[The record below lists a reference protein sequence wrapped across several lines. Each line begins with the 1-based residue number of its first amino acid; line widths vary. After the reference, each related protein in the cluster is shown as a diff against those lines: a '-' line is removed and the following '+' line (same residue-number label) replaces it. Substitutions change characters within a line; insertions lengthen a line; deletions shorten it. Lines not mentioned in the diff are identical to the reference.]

1 MLSRRSGYYNASQTA
16 THRGFSSYLGYYSGA
31 EEHFTH
37 EKAGCGTNQFDL
49 ANSTG
54 LNGPVTHAADALVG
68 NDGVYSVHLY
78 GNESV
83 RYIRAHDPGVPLFMY
98 IAWNVVLALFISPEF
113 QIYFAVALLRHLLE
127 HHPRHALVRE
137 PLAARVLG
145 RCALGALSRLWR

>member
-1 MLSRRSGYYNASQTA
+1 MSQTA

-37 EKAGCGTNQFDL
+37 KKAGCGTNQFDL

-68 NDGVYSVHLY
+68 NNGVYSVHLY

-83 RYIRAHDPGVPLFMY
+83 RFIRAHDPDVPLYMY
-98 IAWNVVLALFISPEF
+98 TAWNVVHAPCEAPQHYID
-113 QIYFAVALLRHLLE
+113 
-127 HHPRHALVRE
+127 RHA
-137 PLAARVLG
+137 AIKDLG
-145 RCALGALSRLWR
+145 RRKFAGMLSSLDEAIPQVVDALKERGMWNNTVFIVTTVRAL